1 MFRMSKYSEFA
12 VTVDEKV
19 SYLTHYL
26 IRIYESRDSWA
37 RQACM
42 HSPIAKLAT
51 SSVRV
56 LEVLDCA
63 EPVNM
68 GALSTK
74 TDLPLSTLT
83 GIVDKLL
90 EMGFLERTRSLHD
103 RRVVEVGITG
113 IGCQTLEY
121 RKNAHEAKSRHILAG
136 LDSDEQD
143 TLLRLLS
150 KIVNT

>member
-1 MFRMSKYSEFA
+1 MTKYSEFA
-12 VTVDEKV
+12 VTIDEKV
-19 SYLTHYL
+19 SHLTHYL

-37 RQACM
+37 REACM
-42 HSPIAKLAT
+42 HSPISKLAA
-51 SSVRV
+51 SNVRV
-56 LEVLDCA
+56 LEALDCG

-68 GALSTK
+68 GTLSAK

-113 IGCQTLEY
+113 FGCQTLED
-121 RKNAHEAKSRHILAG
+121 RKNAHEAKSRHILAV
-136 LDSDEQD
+136 LDPVDQETPATDSLHD
-143 TLLRLLS
+143 S
-150 KIVNT
+150 